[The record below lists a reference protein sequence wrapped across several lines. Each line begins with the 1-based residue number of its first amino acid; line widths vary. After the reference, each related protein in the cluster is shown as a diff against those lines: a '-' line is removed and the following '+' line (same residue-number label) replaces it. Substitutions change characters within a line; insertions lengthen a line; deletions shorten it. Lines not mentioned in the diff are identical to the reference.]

1 MTDPD
6 GAPMPPESRF
16 RRTLVQVLV
25 VQVVALTLLGL
36 LQFYYH
42 P

>member
-6 GAPMPPESRF
+6 GASGSTESKF

-25 VQVVALTLLGL
+25 IQVVALTLLGL
-36 LQFYYH
+36 LQFYYR